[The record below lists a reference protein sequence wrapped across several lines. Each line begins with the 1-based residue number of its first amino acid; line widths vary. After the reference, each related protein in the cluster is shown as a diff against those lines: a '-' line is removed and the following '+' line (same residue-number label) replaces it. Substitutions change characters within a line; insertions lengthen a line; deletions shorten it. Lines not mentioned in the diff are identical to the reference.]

1 MSEEPRIAP
10 EVEARL
16 LALLRQLADDPPAGP
31 PVGETVLATVRWQTA
46 VREAAVVVGE
56 LADAAVEAL
65 GLLLGVREPDRT
77 SR

>member
-1 MSEEPRIAP
+1 MSEEPRVGP

-16 LALLRQLADDPPAGP
+16 LVLLGQLADDAPTGP
-31 PVGETVLATVRWQTA
+31 PVGEAVLATVRWQTA

-56 LADAAVEAL
+56 LADAAAEAL